1 MLPKNETDLS
11 AAEITEMPSLTYIL
25 NIGEQTIQEM
35 TDGLDAVR
43 QAVQLILAAERYEYA
58 IFSWDYGVELQDL
71 FGKDRDYVF
80 AELQR
85 RITDALTQDD
95 RITEVTDFDFNCEK
109 GKITVKFTVH
119 SSYGDFESEV
129 NVDV

>member
-58 IFSWDYGVELQDL
+58 IFSWTTAWS
-71 FGKDRDYVF
+71 FKICS
-80 AELQR
+80 A
-85 RITDALTQDD
+85 
-95 RITEVTDFDFNCEK
+95 
-109 GKITVKFTVH
+109 KITIMFLLNCK
-119 SSYGDFESEV
+119 DE
-129 NVDV
+129 